1 MYYYIPVDYGKSI
14 AEIYQDMIV
23 YIFHEKKEE
32 PGVIDIYL
40 EYLLFL
46 LLNIPIPRIF
56 IILVTQYTNT

>member
-46 LLNIPIPRIF
+46 LLNIPIPRI
-56 IILVTQYTNT
+56 LL